1 MLLFYFSMLS
11 ISWLCIKHALS
22 SAFLLLC
29 SCSLLCVFGAWLAC
43 NHGSVSSFV
52 APLFWRSYCRSDL
65 VVRGL
70 RGARPDDTRT
80 VVIIAVGSMEGADI
94 HLIVLLFSWLWSE
107 VYFRRFTSRATGL
120 RGKVSLGRQS
130 IIACIFETICGRQ
143 PQISVWRSGCWAH
156 TFFHFSFSKKKAHTL
171 CCFSIPCACAIACKT
186 TIMTSMSML
195 SFDVFYCSSSI
206 LCQSCDLGQ

>member
-1 MLLFYFSMLS
+1 MGVAIS

-120 RGKVSLGRQS
+120 RGKVRLGRQS

-156 TFFHFSFSKKKAHTL
+156 TFFHFSFSKKKSTH
-171 CCFSIPCACAIACKT
+171 
-186 TIMTSMSML
+186 IML
-195 SFDVFYCSSSI
+195 LFDSLRVCSRMQNDNHDKHVHVVVWRF
-206 LCQSCDLGQ
+206 LLQQ

>member
-1 MLLFYFSMLS
+1 MGVAIS

-120 RGKVSLGRQS
+120 RGKARLGRQS

-156 TFFHFSFSKKKAHTL
+156 TFFHFSFSKKN
-171 CCFSIPCACAIACKT
+171 KT
-186 TIMTSMSML
+186 THIML
-195 SFDVFYCSSSI
+195 LFDSLRVCSRMQNDNHGKMGGRRHETNINQFSSDG
-206 LCQSCDLGQ
+206 S

>member
-1 MLLFYFSMLS
+1 MCVCVYFSMLS

-52 APLFWRSYCRSDL
+52 APLFWRSYYCRSDL

-94 HLIVLLFSWLWSE
+94 HLVVFFVFLNIKWSIFQAIHVEGYRAQRESAPWSSIDHRVYLRDHLWTPAPDLSLEVWVLSP
-107 VYFRRFTSRATGL
+107 YF
-120 RGKVSLGRQS
+120 
-130 IIACIFETICGRQ
+130 
-143 PQISVWRSGCWAH
+143 
-156 TFFHFSFSKKKAHTL
+156 
-171 CCFSIPCACAIACKT
+171 
-186 TIMTSMSML
+186 L
-195 SFDVFYCSSSI
+195 SF
-206 LCQSCDLGQ
+206 